1 VSSLLPFD
9 VQTSAPPW
17 LIWSW
22 AIASLLLAS
31 ALGFAAGAKYANR
44 SADRGFHKALRAIS
58 SLYTLALESLD
69 KAQHLSSLLENY
81 PGAALTADQVDRLDS
96 KRGSLMETVSRM
108 VSKQREGM
116 AKQLEAKLK
125 PKPLPIPLEWERK
138 SVDPTTGFPDR
149 SMFDTNLHAMLKA
162 GSQTDLASGLLLVK
176 IDRRNG
182 LKSRFG
188 IRGAEEFDKGVACVI
203 SKALRE
209 QDLACRLSEDT
220 FGILFPSVDGE
231 TGHKL
236 AQAVRN
242 AVRFHTFR
250 SNGIGPE
257 VLVTASFGYTTC
269 GPADHPESALSRA
282 GEAMARSA
290 QRGRNQLHLAEGASV
305 VHCAVA
311 SS

>member
-9 VQTSAPPW
+9 LQTSAPPM

-31 ALGFAAGAKYANR
+31 ALGFAAGAMYANR
-44 SADRGFHKALRAIS
+44 SADRGFRKALRAIS

-81 PGAALTADQVDRLDS
+81 PGASLTVDQVDRLDS
-96 KRGSLMETVSRM
+96 KRGSLVETVSRL
-108 VSKQREGM
+108 VTKQREGM

-125 PKPLPIPLEWERK
+125 PKPLPLPLEWERT
-138 SVDPTTGFPDR
+138 SLDPATGLPDR
-149 SMFDTNLHAMLKA
+149 SMFDANLRAMLQA
-162 GSQTDLASGLLLVK
+162 GSQTDLPSGVLLVK
-176 IDRRNG
+176 IDRRDG

-188 IRGAEEFDKGVACVI
+188 LRGAEEFDKGVAFVI
-203 SKALRE
+203 SHSLRE
-209 QDLACRLSEDT
+209 QDLACRLTEDT
-220 FGILFPSVDGE
+220 FGLLFPSVDGE
-231 TGHKL
+231 AGHKL

-250 SNGIGPE
+250 SNGVGPE

-269 GPADHPESALSRA
+269 APADHPEVVLSRA
-282 GEAMARSA
+282 GEALARSA
-290 QRGRNQLHLAEGASV
+290 QRGRNQLHLAEGSSV
-305 VHCAVA
+305 VHCAAA
-311 SS
+311 SA